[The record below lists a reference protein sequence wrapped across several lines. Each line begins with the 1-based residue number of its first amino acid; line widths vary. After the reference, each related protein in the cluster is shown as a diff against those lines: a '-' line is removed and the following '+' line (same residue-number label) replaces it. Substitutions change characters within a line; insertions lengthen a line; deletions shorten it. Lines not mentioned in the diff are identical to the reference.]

1 MLEVYEYGQLRYF
14 MISCGE
20 RRLMTPSPSE
30 KRGGGKWEFVRY
42 TESMGRELRVGDE
55 RVDISW
61 VCEYI
66 MQSVS
71 EWQI

>member
-1 MLEVYEYGQLRYF
+1 
-14 MISCGE
+14 
-20 RRLMTPSPSE
+20 MTPSLSE